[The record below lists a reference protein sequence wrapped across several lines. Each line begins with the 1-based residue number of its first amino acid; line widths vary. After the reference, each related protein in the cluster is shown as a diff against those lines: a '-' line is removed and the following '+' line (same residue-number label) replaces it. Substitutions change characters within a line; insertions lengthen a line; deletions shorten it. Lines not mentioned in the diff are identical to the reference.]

1 MVSHGDATHG
11 KGSSTHHLSR
21 GDASQPRSAAGH
33 DGSEPMQP
41 GQSGSMP
48 SDPAQSGPV
57 QPDSGQHD
65 TATSADGTCPLFADL
80 AQQFPV
86 DQPASDMIQ
95 ILSPDGVRTDRDDLP
110 VHVSDAQ
117 LVDAYEK
124 LVMARRFDIEGT
136 NLQRH
141 GELGLWPPLI
151 GQEATQVGAWLALGS
166 ADQVFP
172 TYREQALA
180 TWMGV

>member
-33 DGSEPMQP
+33 DGSEPMQQ

-80 AQQFPV
+80 AQQF
-86 DQPASDMIQ
+86 
-95 ILSPDGVRTDRDDLP
+95 LS
-110 VHVSDAQ
+110 
-117 LVDAYEK
+117 
-124 LVMARRFDIEGT
+124 
-136 NLQRH
+136 
-141 GELGLWPPLI
+141 LI
-151 GQEATQVGAWLALGS
+151 HI
-166 ADQVFP
+166 
-172 TYREQALA
+172 
-180 TWMGV
+180 